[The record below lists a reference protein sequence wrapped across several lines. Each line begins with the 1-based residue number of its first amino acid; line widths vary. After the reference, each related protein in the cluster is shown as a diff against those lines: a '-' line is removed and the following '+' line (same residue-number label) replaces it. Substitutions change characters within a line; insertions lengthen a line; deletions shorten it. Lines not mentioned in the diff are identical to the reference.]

1 LSRSALSRNIDF
13 LESALK
19 RKILDVKISYQNGGG
34 IKNMSQDI
42 SDACMS
48 KVKEILTSDES
59 VLFSVA
65 QMSIAGLKPDN
76 VVLTNKRFILY
87 HPGLLGCN
95 LMISFGVI

>member
-1 LSRSALSRNIDF
+1 
-13 LESALK
+13 
-19 RKILDVKISYQNGGG
+19 
-34 IKNMSQDI
+34 
-42 SDACMS
+42 MS